1 MIKLSGISTSW
12 PVQYEAFLDGK
23 QVGYLRLSDG
33 RFTVE
38 FPDRGGEVIYSA
50 VAKGQGEFMDDEQD
64 HYLRF
69 AVDAITATPWRK
81 TTVSAGRN
89 VRTTLTRLLLIDRI
103 RHHP

>member
-1 MIKLSGISTSW
+1 MIKLYGISTGW

-50 VAKGQGEFMDDEQD
+50 VTKGQGEFMDDEQD

-69 AVDAITATPWRK
+69 SVDAIIRQLRGEKPPSPPDVTYE
-81 TTVSAGRN
+81 
-89 VRTTLTRLLLIDRI
+89 LL
-103 RHHP
+103 